1 MICLR
6 IAKAL
11 KVTVALATV
20 LAWVVGTNHC
30 LLPLEK
36 HGHTVAIC
44 HCPAHSHESGAAPE
58 RSSGMLSCCQGL
70 LSTHSQ
76 LEQSKISWPV
86 YLAVI
91 RFLAID
97 HLALLHP
104 CETNLRMVE
113 YDTGPPT
120 FFIRTV
126 LRRSLQEN
134 APPAFSLIS

>member
-1 MICLR
+1 MFWLR
-6 IAKAL
+6 TAKAV

-20 LAWVVGTNHC
+20 LGWLVGTNHC
-30 LLPLEK
+30 LLPVEK
-36 HGHTVAIC
+36 QGRTVATS
-44 HCPAHSHESGAAPE
+44 HCPAHSHESGAGPE

-76 LEQSKISWPV
+76 LEQSKISCPI

-91 RFLAID
+91 QFLAID
-97 HLALLHP
+97 HPALLDP
-104 CETNLRMVE
+104 WKANLRMAE

-126 LRRSLQEN
+126 LRHSLQEN